1 RAATKTASKAENFS
15 QSHRHRLEKM
25 SSPAPFRVVFR
36 LRARQPLRPR
46 TEGVH
51 SMTTMIRIA
60 LVTVLMTLSATAG
73 RIVAQNSFGTPK
85 TIIHVSVI
93 QWKEGV
99 SAADKKRVLDGVKEM
114 AAKIPG
120 IKNVW
125 TKALR
130 VQPQDYHDAFVIEF
144 ENQAAADRY
153 AKDPV
158 HDAWTETFAKI
169 REASL
174 SPQITNE

>member
-1 RAATKTASKAENFS
+1 
-15 QSHRHRLEKM
+15 
-25 SSPAPFRVVFR
+25 
-36 LRARQPLRPR
+36 
-46 TEGVH
+46 
-51 SMTTMIRIA
+51 MTTFIRIA
-60 LVTVLMTLSATAG
+60 LVLTLSLSATTIW
-73 RIVAQNSFGTPK
+73 IVAQNSFGTPK

-99 SAADKKRVLDGVKEM
+99 SAADKKKVLDGVKEM

-120 IKNVW
+120 MKNVW
-125 TKALR
+125 TKAIR
-130 VQPQDYHDAFVIEF
+130 VQPQGYHDAFVIEF

-158 HDAWTETFAKI
+158 HDAWTEELAKI

-174 SPQITNE
+174 SPQITND

>member
-1 RAATKTASKAENFS
+1 MMIPLTVIQEDILTTAI
-15 QSHRHRLEKM
+15 
-25 SSPAPFRVVFR
+25 
-36 LRARQPLRPR
+36 R
-46 TEGVH
+46 T
-51 SMTTMIRIA
+51 I
-60 LVTVLMTLSATAG
+60 LVTTLLALSVTAAWL
-73 RIVAQNSFGTPK
+73 VAQNRFGAPK
-85 TIIHVSVI
+85 TIIHVSLI

-99 SAADKKRVLDGVKEM
+99 SPAAKKQALDGVKDM

-130 VQPQDYHDAFVIEF
+130 VQPEGYHDAFVIEF

-158 HDAWTETFAKI
+158 HDKWTEAFLKI
-169 REASL
+169 REASI

>member
-1 RAATKTASKAENFS
+1 MA
-15 QSHRHRLEKM
+15 RL
-25 SSPAPFRVVFR
+25 
-36 LRARQPLRPR
+36 LR
-46 TEGVH
+46 T
-51 SMTTMIRIA
+51 A
-60 LVTVLMTLSATAG
+60 LVTALISLSLTG
-73 RIVAQNSFGTPK
+73 TWSGAQNKFGTPK

-99 SAADKKRVLDGVKEM
+99 SAADKQRVLDGVKDM
-114 AAKIPG
+114 AGKIPG

-130 VQPQDYHDAFVIEF
+130 VQPQGYHDAFVIEF

-153 AKDPV
+153 AKDPA
-158 HDAWTETFAKI
+158 HDAWTETFTKV
-169 REASL
+169 REASI

>member
-1 RAATKTASKAENFS
+1 MIDNRVRWEMNIRTADLSGPCALGK
-15 QSHRHRLEKM
+15 
-25 SSPAPFRVVFR
+25 
-36 LRARQPLRPR
+36 
-46 TEGVH
+46 GDD
-51 SMTTMIRIA
+51 SMTSLIRTA
-60 LVTVLMTLSATAG
+60 LVVTLMSLSATG
-73 RIVAQNSFGTPK
+73 SWLVAQNSFGTPK

-93 QWKEGV
+93 QWKDGA
-99 SAADKKRVLDGVKEM
+99 SAADKKQVLDGVKDM

-120 IKNVW
+120 MKNVW

-130 VQPQDYHDAFVIEF
+130 VQPEGYHDAFVIEF

-158 HDAWTETFAKI
+158 HDAWTAAFAKI
-169 REASL
+169 REASI

>member
-1 RAATKTASKAENFS
+1 VTT
-15 QSHRHRLEKM
+15 LM
-25 SSPAPFRVVFR
+25 S
-36 LRARQPLRPR
+36 
-46 TEGVH
+46 
-51 SMTTMIRIA
+51 
-60 LVTVLMTLSATAG
+60 LSAMATWL
-73 RIVAQNSFGTPK
+73 VAQNKFGVPK

-99 SAADKKRVLDGVKEM
+99 SAADKKQVLDGVKEM

-130 VQPQDYHDAFVIEF
+130 VQPEGYHDAFVIEF

-158 HDAWTETFAKI
+158 HDTWTEALGKI

-174 SPQITNE
+174 SPQITND

>member
-1 RAATKTASKAENFS
+1 
-15 QSHRHRLEKM
+15 
-25 SSPAPFRVVFR
+25 
-36 LRARQPLRPR
+36 
-46 TEGVH
+46 
-51 SMTTMIRIA
+51 MTTLIRAGLVMA
-60 LVTVLMTLSATAG
+60 LMSLSATGSWLA
-73 RIVAQNSFGTPK
+73 AQNSFGTPK
-85 TIIHVSVI
+85 TIIHLSVI

-99 SAADKKRVLDGVKEM
+99 SDADKKRALDGVKDM

-130 VQPQDYHDAFVIEF
+130 VQPQGYHDAFVIEF

-153 AKDPV
+153 AKDPA
-158 HDAWTETFAKI
+158 HDAWTEAFAKI
-169 REASL
+169 REASI

>member
-1 RAATKTASKAENFS
+1 MT
-15 QSHRHRLEKM
+15 RL
-25 SSPAPFRVVFR
+25 
-36 LRARQPLRPR
+36 
-46 TEGVH
+46 
-51 SMTTMIRIA
+51 IRIA
-60 LVTVLMTLSATAG
+60 LVTALISVSATATWLA
-73 RIVAQNSFGTPK
+73 AQNSFGTPK
-85 TIIHVSVI
+85 TIIHLSLI

-99 SAADKKRVLDGVKEM
+99 SAADKKQALDGVKQM

-120 IKNVW
+120 MKNVW

-130 VQPQDYHDAFVIEF
+130 VQPEGYHDAFVIEF

-158 HDAWTETFAKI
+158 HDAWTEAFAKI

-174 SPQITNE
+174 SPQITND

>member
-1 RAATKTASKAENFS
+1 
-15 QSHRHRLEKM
+15 M
-25 SSPAPFRVVFR
+25 
-36 LRARQPLRPR
+36 
-46 TEGVH
+46 
-51 SMTTMIRIA
+51 
-60 LVTVLMTLSATAG
+60 MTLFIRMAVVTTLMLVGATATWLG
-73 RIVAQNSFGTPK
+73 AQNSFGTPK

-99 SAADKKRVLDGVKEM
+99 SAADKKQVLDGVKEM

-120 IKNVW
+120 MKNVW

-130 VQPQDYHDAFVIEF
+130 VQPQGYTDAFAIEF

-153 AKDPV
+153 AKDPA
-158 HDAWTETFAKI
+158 HDAWTEAFAKI

-174 SPQITNE
+174 SPQITND

>member
-1 RAATKTASKAENFS
+1 
-15 QSHRHRLEKM
+15 
-25 SSPAPFRVVFR
+25 
-36 LRARQPLRPR
+36 
-46 TEGVH
+46 
-51 SMTTMIRIA
+51 MTTLIRA
-60 LVTVLMTLSATAG
+60 GLVTALISLSATGSWLA
-73 RIVAQNSFGTPK
+73 AQNRFGTPK
-85 TIIHVSVI
+85 TIIHLSVI

-99 SAADKKRVLDGVKEM
+99 SDADKKKALDGVKDM

-130 VQPQDYHDAFVIEF
+130 VQPEGYHDAFVIEF

-153 AKDPV
+153 AKDPA
-158 HDAWTETFAKI
+158 HDAWTEAFAKI
-169 REASL
+169 REASI

>member
-1 RAATKTASKAENFS
+1 MAT
-15 QSHRHRLEKM
+15 L
-25 SSPAPFRVVFR
+25 
-36 LRARQPLRPR
+36 
-46 TEGVH
+46 
-51 SMTTMIRIA
+51 IRIA
-60 LVTVLMTLSATAG
+60 LVTTLVSFTATAG
-73 RIVAQNSFGTPK
+73 WLVAQNSFGTPK
-85 TIIHVSVI
+85 TIIHLSII

-99 SAADKKRVLDGVKEM
+99 SAAEKKQALDGVKEM

-130 VQPQDYHDAFVIEF
+130 VQPEGYHDAFVIEF

-158 HDAWTETFAKI
+158 HDAWTEAFVKL
-169 REASL
+169 REASI
-174 SPQITNE
+174 SPQITND

>member
-1 RAATKTASKAENFS
+1 
-15 QSHRHRLEKM
+15 
-25 SSPAPFRVVFR
+25 
-36 LRARQPLRPR
+36 
-46 TEGVH
+46 
-51 SMTTMIRIA
+51 MTTAIRMA
-60 LVTVLMTLSATAG
+60 LVTTLISLSATATWL
-73 RIVAQNSFGTPK
+73 VAQNSFGTPK

-99 SAADKKRVLDGVKEM
+99 SAAEKKQALDGVKEM
-114 AAKIPG
+114 AARIPG

-130 VQPQDYHDAFVIEF
+130 VQPQGYHDAFVIEF
-144 ENQAAADRY
+144 ENQAAVDRY

-158 HDAWTETFAKI
+158 HDAWTEAFTKI
-169 REASL
+169 RDASV

>member
-1 RAATKTASKAENFS
+1 MADVKMEFNVSGDQPMAMLIRAALVITLLSLTATGTW
-15 QSHRHRLEKM
+15 L
-25 SSPAPFRVVFR
+25 
-36 LRARQPLRPR
+36 
-46 TEGVH
+46 
-51 SMTTMIRIA
+51 
-60 LVTVLMTLSATAG
+60 
-73 RIVAQNSFGTPK
+73 VAQNKFGTPN
-85 TIIHVSVI
+85 TIIHVSII

-99 SAADKKRVLDGVKEM
+99 SAADKKQVLDGVKDM

-130 VQPQDYHDAFVIEF
+130 VQPQGYHDAFVIEF

-153 AKDPV
+153 AKDPA
-158 HDAWTETFAKI
+158 HDAWTEAFARI

>member
-1 RAATKTASKAENFS
+1 M
-15 QSHRHRLEKM
+15 KM
-25 SSPAPFRVVFR
+25 
-36 LRARQPLRPR
+36 L
-46 TEGVH
+46 T
-51 SMTTMIRIA
+51 RIA
-60 LVTVLMTLSATAG
+60 VVTTLMALSATATWL
-73 RIVAQNSFGTPK
+73 VAQNRFGTPK

-93 QWKEGV
+93 QWKDGV
-99 SAADKKRVLDGVKEM
+99 SAADKKQVLDGVKEM

-120 IKNVW
+120 MKNVW

-130 VQPQDYHDAFVIEF
+130 VQPEGYHDAFVIEF

-158 HDAWTETFAKI
+158 HDAWTQAFGKI
-169 REASL
+169 REASV